1 MNILVI
7 GGTRLMGKHLVEQ
20 LLSEGHKVTIATRG
34 KTNDSFADSV
44 NRIIFDRLEE
54 DSIKENLTGRYFD
67 VVYDSLNYCSND
79 TKHLLEHISC
89 DRYIMISTISV
100 YDLHTNT
107 KESDFDPMTK
117 ELIWCDRDAYPYG
130 EIKRQ
135 AECALF
141 QQYQNVKPIAV
152 RFPLVIG
159 EDDYTKRLYFYV
171 DHILRQI
178 PMYIDNY
185 EAKIPFIS
193 SKEAGQ
199 FLAWLST
206 TDYVGP
212 INGACEGTI
221 SIKEIVEYIEEKTGK
236 VPILSSEGE
245 AAPYNGPSDYSINT
259 ELANRLGFQFS
270 SVKTWIYSLI
280 DQLMKEIG

>member
-20 LLSEGHKVTIATRG
+20 LLSQGHRVTIATRG
-34 KTNDSFADSV
+34 KTKDHFSDTV
-44 NRIIFDRLEE
+44 NRITFDRLEE
-54 DSIKENLTGRYFD
+54 ESIKENLLGRHYD

-79 TKHLLEHISC
+79 TKYLLKHISC
-89 DRYIMISTISV
+89 ERYIMISTIAV
-100 YDLHTNT
+100 YDLHPNT
-107 KESDFDPMTK
+107 KECDFDPMSK
-117 ELIWCDRDAYPYG
+117 ELIWCDREAFPYG

-141 QQYQNVKPIAV
+141 QQYPKVRPIAV
-152 RFPLVIG
+152 RIPLVIG
-159 EDDYTKRLYFYV
+159 EDDYTKRLFFYV
-171 DHILRQI
+171 EHILRQI

-206 TDYVGP
+206 TDYVGS

-221 SIKEIVEYIEEKTGK
+221 SMKEIAEYIELKTGK
-236 VPILSSEGE
+236 VPILSSDGE
-245 AAPYNGPSDYSINT
+245 VAPYNGPSEYSINT

-270 SVKTWIYSLI
+270 STKTWIYSLI
-280 DQLMKEIG
+280 DHLMKEVG